1 MRREKLSLVGGAGLL
16 GLSCMQLAQAQSPES
31 TPDRLEEVIVTAQKR
46 EQSVQEVPQA
56 VQVISADQLASASIH
71 EFADLTKI
79 SPSLVI
85 KPAEHPVNAS
95 VSLRG
100 IGTFAFS
107 IGVEPS
113 VAVQVDDVP
122 VAFQARAFADLSD
135 VQRIEVLRG
144 PQSTLYG
151 KAASAGLI
159 NIVTAGPTENF
170 AGTVHV
176 LGTSDE
182 EFVGGLNLSGPIGES
197 LGYRIAAQHTTY
209 DGNVENLFN
218 GDKTNG
224 RESTTV
230 RGKLVWD
237 PTDNFTATLAAN
249 YIDGETTFG
258 RPFVR
263 LDPNALLRNTPGLT
277 NSVTMPGIVADADNT
292 DMSNNF
298 AAGTNY
304 EGHGESLKLEIGMP
318 ADHMLVSITSLDSF
332 ELQDLLDQDDT
343 SVTAPNNYQ
352 DGTFESEQF
361 TQEIRLL
368 SPDDQAFRYT
378 LGLYYGDTQLDR
390 DFFRGPVFSLARWV
404 ASSDSTQKAIFGQAD
419 WEFIEGTTLTAGIR
433 HQQEDIDYTFLDIQ
447 NANAFFSGDASDKF
461 ETYRLGLQHDFTD
474 DVMVYVAYATGH
486 KGQTFDLTTGFNL
499 NRQLAG
505 AVLPETSKS
514 YEIGARTQFL
524 DGRLTVNT
532 TVFDVRYDDFQAQGI
547 EFLPDG
553 SFNFRLSNVGKVR
566 TRGVEIDSLAAVGQN
581 LNLNLSLAYVDAVI
595 EEFPLGQCYPG
606 QTAAQGCT
614 GTPARQDLSGE
625 RPPQA
630 PVFKATAGFDY
641 ARPIGGGS
649 LEGVLQG
656 AYVYQSEINYALSVD
671 PEGHQ
676 GGYGLLNLSLGV
688 RDVER
693 GYEVI
698 AFVNNALD
706 KQYYANYANSNG
718 NFGNRQ
724 AINAVL
730 PRDFERYAGVRVRFD
745 F

>member
-1 MRREKLSLVGGAGLL
+1 MKIEKLLLVGSAGLM
-16 GLSCMQLAQAQSPES
+16 GLSCMQLAQSQSAEPS
-31 TPDRLEEVIVTAQKR
+31 DRLEEVIVTATKR

-56 VQVISADQLASASIH
+56 VQVLSADQLTSAGIH
-71 EFADLTKI
+71 EFADLTRI
-79 SPSLVI
+79 APSMVI

-95 VSLRG
+95 VSIRG

-159 NIVTAGPTENF
+159 NIVTFGPTESFEGN
-170 AGTVHV
+170 VHV
-176 LGTSDE
+176 LGTSDS
-182 EFVGGLNLSGPIGES
+182 EFVGGLGFSGPIGDT
-197 LGYRIAAQHTTY
+197 LGYRISAQHTTF
-209 DGNVENLFN
+209 DGNVENLFSGEN
-218 GDKTNG
+218 VNG

-230 RGKLVWD
+230 NGKLVWN
-237 PTDNFTATLAAN
+237 PTDNFTATLGAN
-249 YIDGETTFG
+249 YIDGDTTVG

-263 LDPNALLRNTPGLT
+263 LDPNALLRNNPALP
-277 NSVTMPGIVADADNT
+277 NSVTLPGVVADADNT
-292 DMSNNF
+292 DISNNF
-298 AAGTNY
+298 DAGTNY
-304 EGHGESLKLEIGMP
+304 EGHGGSLKLEIGLP
-318 ADHMLVSITSLDSF
+318 ADLTLVSISSYDNF
-332 ELQDLLDQDDT
+332 ELHDLLDQDDT
-343 SVTAPNNYQ
+343 SAPTPSNFQ
-352 DGTFESEQF
+352 DGVFESKQV

-368 SPDDQAFRYT
+368 SSNDHPLRYT

-390 DFFRGPVFSLARWV
+390 DFFRGPFYSLARWI
-404 ASSDSTQKAIFGQAD
+404 ASSGSTQEAIFGQAD

-447 NANAFFSGDASDKF
+447 NGNAFFDGDATDKF
-461 ETYRLGLQHDFTD
+461 ETYRLGLQHQFTD
-474 DVMVYVAYATGH
+474 DIMVYLAYATGH

-505 AVLPETSKS
+505 PVLPETSES
-514 YEIGARTQFL
+514 YEIGARMQFL
-524 DGRLTVNT
+524 DHRLTVNT
-532 TVFDVRYDDFQAQGI
+532 TVFDVHYDDFQAQGI

-566 TRGVEIDSLAAVGQN
+566 TRGIEVDSVAAVGEH
-581 LNLNLSLAYVDAVI
+581 LNLNASLAYVDAVI

-630 PVFKATAGFDY
+630 PEFKATAGFDY
-641 ARPIGGGS
+641 SRPFGSGS
-649 LEGVLQG
+649 LQGVLQG
-656 AYVYQSEINYALSVD
+656 AFVYQSAINYALSVD
-671 PEGHQ
+671 PQGAQ
-676 GGYGLLNLSLGV
+676 GGYGITNLSVGV
-688 RDVER
+688 RDADR
-693 GYEVI
+693 GYEVV
-698 AFVNNALD
+698 AYVNNAFD

-718 NFGNRQ
+718 NFGNLV

-730 PRDFERYAGVRVRFD
+730 PRDFERYFGIRARFD

>member
-1 MRREKLSLVGGAGLL
+1 MKIEKLLLVGSAGLM
-16 GLSCMQLAQAQSPES
+16 GLSCMQLAQSQSAEPS
-31 TPDRLEEVIVTAQKR
+31 DRLEEVIVTATKR

-56 VQVISADQLASASIH
+56 VQVLSADQLTSAGIH
-71 EFADLTKI
+71 EFADLTRI
-79 SPSLVI
+79 APSMVI

-95 VSLRG
+95 VSIRG

-159 NIVTAGPTENF
+159 NIVTFGPTESFEGN
-170 AGTVHV
+170 VHV
-176 LGTSDE
+176 LGTSDS
-182 EFVGGLNLSGPIGES
+182 EFVGGLGFSGPIGDT
-197 LGYRIAAQHTTY
+197 LGYRISAQHTTF
-209 DGNVENLFN
+209 DGNVENLFSGEN
-218 GDKTNG
+218 VNG

-230 RGKLVWD
+230 NGKLVWN
-237 PTDNFTATLAAN
+237 PTDNFTATLGAN
-249 YIDGETTFG
+249 YIDGDTTVG

-263 LDPNALLRNTPGLT
+263 LDPNALLRNNPALP
-277 NSVTMPGIVADADNT
+277 NSVTLPGVVADADNT
-292 DMSNNF
+292 DISNNF
-298 AAGTNY
+298 DAGTNY
-304 EGHGESLKLEIGMP
+304 EGHGGSLKLEIGLP
-318 ADHMLVSITSLDSF
+318 ADLTLVSISSYDNF
-332 ELQDLLDQDDT
+332 ELHDLLDQDDT
-343 SVTAPNNYQ
+343 SAPTPSNFQ
-352 DGTFESEQF
+352 DGVFESKQV

-368 SPDDQAFRYT
+368 SSNDQPLRYT

-390 DFFRGPVFSLARWV
+390 DFFRGPFYSLARWI
-404 ASSDSTQKAIFGQAD
+404 ASSGSTQEAIFGQAD

-447 NANAFFSGDASDKF
+447 NGNAFFDGDATDKF
-461 ETYRLGLQHDFTD
+461 ETYRLGLQHQFTD
-474 DVMVYVAYATGH
+474 DIMVYLAYATGH

-505 AVLPETSKS
+505 PVLPETSES
-514 YEIGARTQFL
+514 YEIGARMQFL
-524 DGRLTVNT
+524 DHRLTVNT
-532 TVFDVRYDDFQAQGI
+532 TVFDVHYDDFQAQGI

-566 TRGVEIDSLAAVGQN
+566 TRGIEVDSVAAVGEH
-581 LNLNLSLAYVDAVI
+581 LNLNASLAYVDAVI

-630 PVFKATAGFDY
+630 PEFKATAGFDY
-641 ARPIGGGS
+641 SRPFGSGS
-649 LEGVLQG
+649 LQGVLQG
-656 AYVYQSEINYALSVD
+656 AFVYQSAINYALSVD
-671 PEGHQ
+671 PQGAQ
-676 GGYGLLNLSLGV
+676 GGYGITNLSVGV
-688 RDVER
+688 RDADR
-693 GYEVI
+693 GYEVV
-698 AFVNNALD
+698 AYVNNAFD

-718 NFGNRQ
+718 NFGNLV

-730 PRDFERYAGVRVRFD
+730 PRDFERYFGIRARFD

>member
-1 MRREKLSLVGGAGLL
+1 MRKNKLLLVGGAGVV
-16 GLSCMQLAQAQSPES
+16 GLSCMQAAQSQSPE
-31 TPDRLEEVIVTAQKR
+31 PADRLEEVIVTAQKR

-56 VQVISADQLASASIH
+56 VQVINAAQLAAASVH

-79 SPSLVI
+79 APSLVI

-122 VAFQARAFADLSD
+122 VAFQARAFTDLSD

-159 NIVTAGPTENF
+159 NIVTYGPTETF
-170 AGTVHV
+170 EGSAHV
-176 LGTSDE
+176 LATSDE
-182 EFVGGLNLSGPIGES
+182 EYVGGIGLSGPIGET
-197 LGYRIAAQHTTY
+197 LGYRISAQHTDY
-209 DGNVENLFN
+209 DGNVENEFN
-218 GDKTNG
+218 GENVNG

-230 RGKLVWD
+230 NGKFVWS
-237 PTDNFTATLAAN
+237 PSDNFSATLGAN
-249 YIDGETTFG
+249 YIDGKTTVG

-263 LDPNALLRNTPGLT
+263 LAANALLRNDPTQT
-277 NSVTMPGIVADADNT
+277 NSVTLPNVVADADNT
-292 DMSNNF
+292 HISNNF
-298 AAGTNY
+298 AAGTDY
-304 EGHGESLKLEIGMP
+304 KGHGGSLKLEVGLP
-318 ADHMLVSITSLDSF
+318 AAHTLVSISAYDTF
-332 ELQDLLDQDDT
+332 ELEDLLDQDDT
-343 SVTAPNNYQ
+343 SSPTISNFQ
-352 DGTFESEQF
+352 IGEFESRQL
-361 TQEIRLL
+361 TQEVRLL
-368 SPDDQAFRYT
+368 SSDDNALRYT
-378 LGLYYGDTQLDR
+378 VGLYYGKTELDR
-390 DFFRGPVFSLARWV
+390 DFLRGPLYSLARWI
-404 ASSDSTQKAIFGQAD
+404 ASSDSEQKAVFGQAD
-419 WEFIEGTTLTAGIR
+419 WEFVENTTLTAGIR
-433 HQQEDIDYTFLDIQ
+433 HQEEDIDYTFLDLQ
-447 NANAFFSGDASDKF
+447 NGNAFFSGDASDSF
-461 ETYRLGLQHDFTD
+461 ETYRLGLQQQFTD
-474 DVMVYVAYATGH
+474 DIMVYAAYATGH

-505 AVLPETSKS
+505 PTLPETSKS
-514 YEIGARTQFL
+514 YEIGARTQFF
-524 DGRLTVNT
+524 DGHFTLNAS
-532 TVFDVRYDDFQAQGI
+532 VFDVRYDDFQAQGI

-566 TRGVEIDSLAAVGQN
+566 TKGVEIDSIAV
-581 LNLNLSLAYVDAVI
+581 LNKHASFNLSLAYVDAVI
-595 EEFPLGQCYPG
+595 EDFPLGQCYPG

-614 GTPARQDLSGE
+614 GTPTRQDLSGK

-630 PVFKATAGFDY
+630 PEFKATAGFDLS
-641 ARPIGGGS
+641 RPFGSGS

-656 AYVYQSEINYALSVD
+656 AYVYQSAINYALSVD
-671 PEGHQ
+671 PEGAQ
-676 GGYGLLNLSLGV
+676 GGYGLLNLSAGV
-688 RDVER
+688 RDPDR

-698 AFVNNALD
+698 AFVNNATD

-730 PRDFERYAGVRVRFD
+730 PRDFERYAGIRVRFD

>member
-1 MRREKLSLVGGAGLL
+1 MKIEKLLLVGSAGLM
-16 GLSCMQLAQAQSPES
+16 GLSCMQLAQSQSAEPS
-31 TPDRLEEVIVTAQKR
+31 DRLEEVIVTATKR

-56 VQVISADQLASASIH
+56 VQVLSADQLTSAGIH
-71 EFADLTKI
+71 EFADLTRI
-79 SPSLVI
+79 APSMVI

-95 VSLRG
+95 VSIRG

-159 NIVTAGPTENF
+159 NIVTFGPTESFEGN
-170 AGTVHV
+170 VHV
-176 LGTSDE
+176 LGTSDS
-182 EFVGGLNLSGPIGES
+182 EFVGGLGFSGPIGDT
-197 LGYRIAAQHTTY
+197 LGYRISAQHTTF
-209 DGNVENLFN
+209 DGNVENLFSGEN
-218 GDKTNG
+218 VNG

-230 RGKLVWD
+230 NGKLVWN
-237 PTDNFTATLAAN
+237 PTDNFTATLGAN
-249 YIDGETTFG
+249 YIDGDTTVG

-263 LDPNALLRNTPGLT
+263 LDPNALLRNNPALP
-277 NSVTMPGIVADADNT
+277 NSVTLPGVVADADNT
-292 DMSNNF
+292 DISNNF
-298 AAGTNY
+298 DAGTNY
-304 EGHGESLKLEIGMP
+304 EGHGGSLKLEIGLP
-318 ADHMLVSITSLDSF
+318 ADLTLVSISSYDNF
-332 ELQDLLDQDDT
+332 ELHDLLDQDDT
-343 SVTAPNNYQ
+343 SAPTPSNFQ
-352 DGTFESEQF
+352 DGVFESKQV

-368 SPDDQAFRYT
+368 SSNDQPLRYT

-390 DFFRGPVFSLARWV
+390 DFFRGPFYSLARWI
-404 ASSDSTQKAIFGQAD
+404 ASSGSTQEAIFGQAD

-447 NANAFFSGDASDKF
+447 NGNAFFDGDATDKF
-461 ETYRLGLQHDFTD
+461 ETYRLGLQHQFTD
-474 DVMVYVAYATGH
+474 DIMVYLAYATGH

-505 AVLPETSKS
+505 PVLPETSES
-514 YEIGARTQFL
+514 YEIGARMQFL
-524 DGRLTVNT
+524 DHRLTVNT
-532 TVFDVRYDDFQAQGI
+532 TVFDVHYDDFQAQGI

-566 TRGVEIDSLAAVGQN
+566 TRGIEVDSVAAVGEH
-581 LNLNLSLAYVDAVI
+581 LNLNASLAYVDAVI

-630 PVFKATAGFDY
+630 PEFKATAGFDY
-641 ARPIGGGS
+641 SRPFGSGS
-649 LEGVLQG
+649 LQGVLQG
-656 AYVYQSEINYALSVD
+656 AFVYQSAINYALSVD
-671 PEGHQ
+671 PQGAQ
-676 GGYGLLNLSLGV
+676 GGYGLTNLSVGV
-688 RDVER
+688 RDADR
-693 GYEVI
+693 GYEVV
-698 AFVNNALD
+698 AYVNNAFD

-718 NFGNRQ
+718 NFGNLV

-730 PRDFERYAGVRVRFD
+730 PRDFERYFGIRARFD

>member
-1 MRREKLSLVGGAGLL
+1 MLKNKLLLAGSAGLMS
-16 GLSCMQLAQAQSPES
+16 LSCLQLAQAQSSEPA
-31 TPDRLEEVIVTAQKR
+31 DRLDEVIVTATKR

-56 VQVISADQLASASIH
+56 VQVVTKDQLASAGIH
-71 EFADLTKI
+71 EFADLTRI
-79 SPSLVI
+79 APSMVI

-95 VSLRG
+95 VSIRG

-122 VAFQARAFADLSD
+122 VAFQARAFTDLSD
-135 VQRIEVLRG
+135 VERIEVLRG

-159 NIVTAGPTENF
+159 NIVTQGPTKEF
-170 AGTVHV
+170 SGTVHA
-176 LGTSDE
+176 LGTSDSE
-182 EFVGGLNLSGPIGES
+182 LLGGIGLAGPIGDT
-197 LGYRIAAQHTTY
+197 LGYRIVAQHTTY
-209 DGNVENLFN
+209 DGNVENRFS

-230 RGKLVWD
+230 HGKLVWN
-237 PTDNFTATLAAN
+237 PSENFTATLGAN
-249 YIDGETTFG
+249 YIDGETTVG

-263 LDPNALLRNTPGLT
+263 LAPDALLRNNPALP
-277 NSVTMPGIVADADNT
+277 NSVTMPGIVADADNM
-292 DMSNNF
+292 DVSNNF
-298 AAGTNY
+298 AAGTEY
-304 EGHGESLKLEIGMP
+304 KGHGESLKLEFGLP
-318 ADHMLVSITSLDSF
+318 AEHTLVSISSLDNF
-332 ELQDLLDQDDT
+332 ELDDLLDQDDT
-343 SVTAPNNYQ
+343 SAPTLSNIQ
-352 DGTFESEQF
+352 IGVFESKQL

-368 SPDDQAFRYT
+368 SSDDKALRYT
-378 LGLYYGDTQLDR
+378 LGLYYGDTELDR
-390 DFFRGPVFSLARWV
+390 DFFRGPLFSLARWI
-404 ASSDSTQKAIFGQAD
+404 ASSDSTQKAVFGQAD
-419 WEFIEGTTLTAGIR
+419 WEFMEGTTLTAGVR
-433 HQQEDIDYTFLDIQ
+433 HQQEDIEYTFLDIQ
-447 NANAFFSGDASDKF
+447 NGSAFFEGDAEDRF
-461 ETYRLGLQHDFTD
+461 ETYRLGLQRQFTD
-474 DVMVYVAYATGH
+474 DVMLYAAFATGH

-505 AVLPETSKS
+505 PVLPETSKS

-566 TRGVEIDSLAAVGQN
+566 TQGVEVDSLAALSEHLKV
-581 LNLNLSLAYVDAVI
+581 NLSLAFVDAVI

-614 GTPARQDLSGE
+614 GTPARQDLSGH

-630 PVFKATAGFDY
+630 PEFKATAGFDY

-656 AYVYQSEINYALSVD
+656 AYAYQSDINYALSGD
-671 PEGHQ
+671 PEGEQ
-676 GGYGLLNLSLGV
+676 DAYGILNLSVGV
-688 RDVER
+688 RNPDK

-706 KQYYANYANSNG
+706 EQYYANYANSNG

-724 AINAVL
+724 AINVIL
-730 PRDFERYAGVRVRFD
+730 PRDFERYAGLRVRFD

>member
-1 MRREKLSLVGGAGLL
+1 MRKEKLLFVGSAGLM
-16 GLSCMQLAQAQSPES
+16 GLSCMQLAQAQSAES
-31 TPDRLEEVIVTAQKR
+31 TDRLEEVIVTAQKR

-71 EFADLTKI
+71 EFTDLTRI
-79 SPSLVI
+79 AASLVI

-135 VQRIEVLRG
+135 VERIEVLRG

-159 NIVTAGPTENF
+159 NIVTAGPTEEF
-170 AGTVHV
+170 SGSAHL

-182 EFVGGLNLSGPIGES
+182 EFVGGLSLAGPIGES
-197 LGYRIAAQHTTY
+197 LGYRIVAQHTTY

-218 GDKTNG
+218 GKNVNG

-237 PTDNFTATLAAN
+237 PSENFTATLGAN
-249 YIDGETTFG
+249 YIDGETTVG

-263 LDPNALLRNTPGLT
+263 LDPAALLRNTPGLT
-277 NSVTMPGIVADADNT
+277 NNVTLPGVVADADNT
-292 DMSNNF
+292 DISNNF
-298 AAGTNY
+298 AAGTSY
-304 EGHGESLKLEIGMP
+304 EGNGGSLKLEIGLP
-318 ADHMLVSITSLDSF
+318 AELLLVSISSYDSF
-332 ELQDLLDQDDT
+332 ELNDLLDQDDT
-343 SVTAPNNYQ
+343 SATAPNNYQ
-352 DGTFESEQF
+352 DGVFESKQV

-368 SPDDQAFRYT
+368 SSDDQAFRYT

-390 DFFRGPVFSLARWV
+390 NFFRGPVYSLANWV

-419 WEFIEGTTLTAGIR
+419 WEFHEGTTLTAGIR
-433 HQQEDIDYTFLDIQ
+433 YQEEDIDYTFLDHQ
-447 NANAFFSGDASDKF
+447 NGNAFFDGDASDRF
-461 ETYRLGLQHDFTD
+461 ETYRLGLQHQFTD
-474 DVMVYVAYATGH
+474 DIMAYVAYATGH

-505 AVLPETSKS
+505 PVLPETSDS
-514 YEIGARTQFL
+514 YEIGARMQFL
-524 DGRLTVNT
+524 DGHFTVNT
-532 TVFDVRYDDFQAQGI
+532 TVFDVHYDDFQAQGI

-566 TRGVEIDSLAAVGQN
+566 TKGVEIDSLAAVGEH
-581 LNLNLSLAYVDAVI
+581 LTMNLSLAFIDAVI

-606 QTAAQGCT
+606 QTAAQGCS
-614 GTPARQDLSGE
+614 GTPARQDLSGK

-630 PVFKATAGFDY
+630 PEFKTTAGFDY
-641 ARPIGGGS
+641 WRPLGGGS

-656 AYVYQSEINYALSVD
+656 AYVYQSAINYALSVD

-688 RDVER
+688 RDQDR

-730 PRDFERYAGVRVRFD
+730 PRDFERYAGIRAKFS

>member
-1 MRREKLSLVGGAGLL
+1 MKIEKLLLVGSAGLM
-16 GLSCMQLAQAQSPES
+16 GLSCMQLAQSQTAEPS
-31 TPDRLEEVIVTAQKR
+31 DRLEEVIVTATKR

-56 VQVISADQLASASIH
+56 VQVLSADQLTSAGIH
-71 EFADLTKI
+71 EFADLTRI
-79 SPSLVI
+79 APSMVI

-95 VSLRG
+95 VSIRG

-159 NIVTAGPTENF
+159 NIVTFGPTESFEGN
-170 AGTVHV
+170 VHV
-176 LGTSDE
+176 LGTSDS
-182 EFVGGLNLSGPIGES
+182 EFVGGLGFSGPIGDT
-197 LGYRIAAQHTTY
+197 LGYRISAQHTTF
-209 DGNVENLFN
+209 DGNVENLFSGEN
-218 GDKTNG
+218 VNG

-230 RGKLVWD
+230 NGKLVWN
-237 PTDNFTATLAAN
+237 PTDNFTATLGAN
-249 YIDGETTFG
+249 YIDGDTTVG

-263 LDPNALLRNTPGLT
+263 LDPNALLRNNPALP
-277 NSVTMPGIVADADNT
+277 NSVTLPGVVADADNT
-292 DMSNNF
+292 DISNNF
-298 AAGTNY
+298 DAGTNY
-304 EGHGESLKLEIGMP
+304 EGHGGSLKLEIGLP
-318 ADHMLVSITSLDSF
+318 ADLTLVSISSYDNF
-332 ELQDLLDQDDT
+332 ELHDLLDQDDT
-343 SVTAPNNYQ
+343 SAPTPSNFQ
-352 DGTFESEQF
+352 DGVFESKQV

-368 SPDDQAFRYT
+368 SSNDQPLRYT

-390 DFFRGPVFSLARWV
+390 DFFRGPFYSLARWI
-404 ASSDSTQKAIFGQAD
+404 ASSGSTQEAIFGQAD

-447 NANAFFSGDASDKF
+447 NGNAFFDGDATDKF
-461 ETYRLGLQHDFTD
+461 ETYRLGLQHQFTD
-474 DVMVYVAYATGH
+474 DIMVYLAYATGH

-505 AVLPETSKS
+505 PVLPETSES
-514 YEIGARTQFL
+514 YEIGARMQFL
-524 DGRLTVNT
+524 DHRLTVNT
-532 TVFDVRYDDFQAQGI
+532 TVFDVHYDDFQAQGI

-566 TRGVEIDSLAAVGQN
+566 TRGIEVDSVAAVGEH
-581 LNLNLSLAYVDAVI
+581 LNLNASLAYVDAVI

-630 PVFKATAGFDY
+630 PEFKATAGFDY
-641 ARPIGGGS
+641 SRPFGSGS
-649 LEGVLQG
+649 LQGVLQG
-656 AYVYQSEINYALSVD
+656 AFVYQSAINYALSVD
-671 PEGHQ
+671 PQGAQ
-676 GGYGLLNLSLGV
+676 GGYGITNLSVGV
-688 RDVER
+688 RDADR
-693 GYEVI
+693 GYEVV
-698 AFVNNALD
+698 AYVNNAFD

-718 NFGNRQ
+718 NFGNLV

-730 PRDFERYAGVRVRFD
+730 PRDFERYFGIRARFD

>member
-1 MRREKLSLVGGAGLL
+1 MKREKLLFVGSAGLV
-16 GLSCMQLAQAQSPES
+16 GLSCMQLAQSQSPEPTS
-31 TPDRLEEVIVTAQKR
+31 QLEEVIVTAQKR

-56 VQVISADQLASASIH
+56 VQVINADQLASASIH
-71 EFADLTKI
+71 EFADLTRI
-79 SPSLVI
+79 APSLVI

-95 VSLRG
+95 VSIRG

-122 VAFQARAFADLSD
+122 VAFQARAFTDLSD

-159 NIVTAGPTENF
+159 NIVTFGPTESF
-170 AGTVHV
+170 SGSAHV
-176 LGTSDE
+176 LATSDE
-182 EFVGGLNLSGPIGES
+182 EFVGGLSLSGPIGDT
-197 LGYRIAAQHTTY
+197 LGYRISAQHTTY
-209 DGNVENLFN
+209 DGNVKNEFN
-218 GDKTNG
+218 GDNVNG
-224 RESTTV
+224 RESTSV
-230 RGKLVWD
+230 NGKFVWS
-237 PTDNFTATLAAN
+237 PSENFTATLGAN
-249 YIDGETTFG
+249 YIDGETTVG

-263 LDPNALLRNTPGLT
+263 LAPDALLRNDPTLP
-277 NSVTMPGIVADADNT
+277 NSVTLPGVVADADNT
-292 DMSNNF
+292 DISNNF
-298 AAGTNY
+298 AAGTDY
-304 EGHGESLKLEIGMP
+304 KGHGGSLKLEIGLP
-318 ADHMLVSITSLDSF
+318 AALTLVSISSYDKF

-343 SVTAPNNYQ
+343 SAPTLSNIQ
-352 DGTFESEQF
+352 VGEFESKQL
-361 TQEIRLL
+361 TQEVRLL
-368 SPDDQAFRYT
+368 SSDDQALRYT

-390 DFFRGPVFSLARWV
+390 NFFRGPLFALARWV
-404 ASSDSTQKAIFGQAD
+404 ASSDSKQKAIFGQAD

-433 HQQEDIDYTFLDIQ
+433 HQEEDIDYTFLDIQ
-447 NANAFFSGDASDKF
+447 NGSAFFDGDASDRF
-461 ETYRLGLQHDFTD
+461 ETYRAGLQHQFTD
-474 DVMVYVAYATGH
+474 DIMVYAAYATGH

-505 AVLPETSKS
+505 PVLPETSKS
-514 YEIGARTQFL
+514 YEIGARMQFL
-524 DGRLTVNT
+524 NRRLTFNAS
-532 TVFDVRYDDFQAQGI
+532 VFDVHYDDFQAQGI

-566 TRGVEIDSLAAVGQN
+566 TRGVEIDSLASVGEHLQ
-581 LNLNLSLAYVDAVI
+581 LNASLAYVDAVI

-606 QTAAQGCT
+606 QTAAQGCS
-614 GTPARQDLSGE
+614 GTPTRQDLSGK

-630 PVFKATAGFDY
+630 PEFKATAGFDFS
-641 ARPIGGGS
+641 RPMGSGS

-656 AYVYQSEINYALSVD
+656 AYVYQSAINYALSVD
-671 PEGHQ
+671 PEGAQ

-688 RDVER
+688 RDADR

-718 NFGNRQ
+718 NFGNRR

>member
-1 MRREKLSLVGGAGLL
+1 MKIEKLLLVGSAGLM
-16 GLSCMQLAQAQSPES
+16 GLSCMQLAQSQSAEPS
-31 TPDRLEEVIVTAQKR
+31 DRLEEVIVTATKR

-56 VQVISADQLASASIH
+56 VQVLSADQLTSAGIH
-71 EFADLTKI
+71 EFADLTRI
-79 SPSLVI
+79 APSMVI

-95 VSLRG
+95 VSIRG

-159 NIVTAGPTENF
+159 NIVTFGPTESFEGN
-170 AGTVHV
+170 VHV
-176 LGTSDE
+176 LGTSDS
-182 EFVGGLNLSGPIGES
+182 EFVGGLGFSGPIGDT
-197 LGYRIAAQHTTY
+197 LGYRISAQHTTF
-209 DGNVENLFN
+209 DGNVENLFSGEN
-218 GDKTNG
+218 VNG

-230 RGKLVWD
+230 NGKLVWN
-237 PTDNFTATLAAN
+237 PTDNFTATLGAN
-249 YIDGETTFG
+249 YIDGDTTVG

-263 LDPNALLRNTPGLT
+263 LDPNALLRNNPALP
-277 NSVTMPGIVADADNT
+277 NSVTLPGVVADADNT
-292 DMSNNF
+292 DISNNF
-298 AAGTNY
+298 DAGTSY
-304 EGHGESLKLEIGMP
+304 EGHGGSLKLEIGLP
-318 ADHMLVSITSLDSF
+318 ADLTLVSISSYDNF
-332 ELQDLLDQDDT
+332 ELHDLLDQDDT
-343 SVTAPNNYQ
+343 SAPTPSNFQ
-352 DGTFESEQF
+352 DGVFESKQV

-368 SPDDQAFRYT
+368 SSNDHPLRYT

-390 DFFRGPVFSLARWV
+390 DFFRGPFYSLARWI
-404 ASSDSTQKAIFGQAD
+404 ASSGSTQEAIFGQAD

-447 NANAFFSGDASDKF
+447 NGNAFFDGDATDKF
-461 ETYRLGLQHDFTD
+461 ETYRLGLQHQFTD
-474 DVMVYVAYATGH
+474 DIMVYLAYATGH

-505 AVLPETSKS
+505 PVLPETSES
-514 YEIGARTQFL
+514 YEIGARMQFL
-524 DGRLTVNT
+524 DHRLTVNT
-532 TVFDVRYDDFQAQGI
+532 TVFDVHYDDFQAQGI

-566 TRGVEIDSLAAVGQN
+566 TRGIEVDSVAAVSEH
-581 LNLNLSLAYVDAVI
+581 LNLNASLAYVDAVI

-630 PVFKATAGFDY
+630 PEFKATAGFDY
-641 ARPIGGGS
+641 SRPFGSGS
-649 LEGVLQG
+649 LQGVLQG
-656 AYVYQSEINYALSVD
+656 AFVYQSAINYALSVD
-671 PEGHQ
+671 PQGAQ
-676 GGYGLLNLSLGV
+676 GGYGLTNLSVGV
-688 RDVER
+688 RDADR
-693 GYEVI
+693 GYEVV
-698 AFVNNALD
+698 AYVNNAFD

-718 NFGNRQ
+718 NFGNLV

-730 PRDFERYAGVRVRFD
+730 PRDFERYFGIRARFD

>member
-1 MRREKLSLVGGAGLL
+1 MRKKKSLLVGGAGLV
-16 GLSCMQLAQAQSPES
+16 GLSCMQLAQAQSAEPA
-31 TPDRLEEVIVTAQKR
+31 DRLEEVIVTATKR

-56 VQVISADQLASASIH
+56 VQVINADQLASASIH
-71 EFADLTKI
+71 EFADLTRI
-79 SPSLVI
+79 APSLVI

-95 VSLRG
+95 VSIRG

-135 VQRIEVLRG
+135 VERIEVLRG

-159 NIVTAGPTENF
+159 NIVTPGPTESFSGN
-170 AGTVHV
+170 VHV
-176 LGTSDE
+176 LGTSDDE
-182 EFVGGLNLSGPIGES
+182 LVGGLNLSGPIGDT
-197 LGYRIAAQHTTY
+197 LGFRLSAQHTKY
-209 DGNVENLFN
+209 DGNVENRFN
-218 GDKTNG
+218 GDETNG

-230 RGKLVWD
+230 GGKMVWSPSD
-237 PTDNFTATLAAN
+237 SFTATLAAN
-249 YIDGETTFG
+249 YIDGETSVG

-263 LDPNALLRNTPGLT
+263 LAPNALLRNDPTLP
-277 NSVTMPGIVADADNT
+277 NSVTLPGIVADADNT
-292 DMSNNF
+292 EISNNF
-298 AAGTNY
+298 AAGTDY
-304 EGHGESLKLEIGMP
+304 KGHGESLKLEIGLP
-318 ADHMLVSITSLDSF
+318 AEHTLVSISSHDSF
-332 ELQDLLDQDDT
+332 ELNDLLDQDDT
-343 SVTAPNNYQ
+343 SAVAPNNIQ
-352 DGTFESEQF
+352 IGVFESKQL

-368 SPDDQAFRYT
+368 SSDAQPLRYT

-390 DFFRGPVFSLARWV
+390 DFLRGPVFSLARWI
-404 ASSDSTQKAIFGQAD
+404 ASSDSKQKAIFGQAD

-433 HQQEDIDYTFLDIQ
+433 HQEEDIDYTFLDIQ
-447 NANAFFSGDASDKF
+447 NGSAFFAGDASDRF
-461 ETYRLGLQHDFTD
+461 ETYRVGLQHQFTD
-474 DVMVYVAYATGH
+474 DIMVYAAYATGH

-505 AVLPETSKS
+505 PVLPETSKS

-524 DGRLTVNT
+524 DGRFTVNT

-566 TRGVEIDSLAAVGQN
+566 TRGVEIDSLAKVGQR
-581 LNLNLSLAYVDAVI
+581 LQLNLSLAYVDAVI
-595 EEFPLGQCYPG
+595 EEFLLGQCYAG

-614 GTPARQDLSGE
+614 GTPARQDLSGK

-630 PVFKATAGFDY
+630 PEFKATAGFDY
-641 ARPIGGGS
+641 SQPLGGGS

-656 AYVYQSEINYALSVD
+656 AYVYQSAINYALSVD
-671 PEGHQ
+671 PEGAQ
-676 GGYGLLNLSLGV
+676 GGYGILNLSLGV
-688 RDVER
+688 RDADR
-693 GYEVI
+693 RYEVI

-718 NFGNRQ
+718 NFGGRQ
-724 AINAVL
+724 AINVIL
-730 PRDFERYAGVRVRFD
+730 PRDFERYAGLRAKFS

>member
-1 MRREKLSLVGGAGLL
+1 VRKKKLLLVGGTGLV
-16 GLSCMQLAQAQSPES
+16 GLSCMQLAQSQSPE
-31 TPDRLEEVIVTAQKR
+31 PPERLDEVIVTAQKR

-56 VQVISADQLASASIH
+56 VQVINANQLASASIH
-71 EFADLTKI
+71 EFADLTRI
-79 SPSLVI
+79 APSLVI

-95 VSLRG
+95 VSIRG

-135 VQRIEVLRG
+135 VERIEVLRG

-159 NIVTAGPTENF
+159 NIVTFGPSESFEGN
-170 AGTVHV
+170 VHV

-182 EFVGGLNLSGPIGES
+182 EFVGGLGLSGPIGDT
-197 LGYRIAAQHTTY
+197 LGYRLTAQHTTY
-209 DGNVENLFN
+209 DGNVKNEFN

-224 RESTTV
+224 RESTTLN
-230 RGKLVWD
+230 GKLVWN
-237 PTDNFTATLAAN
+237 PSESFTATLGAN
-249 YIDGETTFG
+249 YIDGETTVG

-263 LDPNALLRNTPGLT
+263 LDPASLLRGNPALP
-277 NSVTMPGIVADADNT
+277 NSVTLPGVVADADNT
-292 DMSNNF
+292 HISNNF
-298 AAGTNY
+298 AAGTDY
-304 EGHGESLKLEIGMP
+304 TGKGGSLKLEVGLP
-318 ADHMLVSITSLDSF
+318 ADLSLVSISSYDTFKLH
-332 ELQDLLDQDDT
+332 DLLDQDDT
-343 SVTAPNNYQ
+343 SAPTLSNIQ
-352 DGTFESEQF
+352 IGEFRSRQV
-361 TQEIRLL
+361 TQEVRLL
-368 SPDDQAFRYT
+368 SSDDQALRYT

-390 DFFRGPVFSLARWV
+390 DFVRGPIFAFARWI
-404 ASSDSTQKAIFGQAD
+404 ASSGATQKAIFGQAD

-433 HQQEDIDYTFLDIQ
+433 HQEEDIDYTFLDIQ
-447 NANAFFSGDASDKF
+447 NGNAFFDGDASDRF
-461 ETYRLGLQHDFTD
+461 ETYRAGLQHQFTD
-474 DVMVYVAYATGH
+474 DIMVYAAYATGH

-505 AVLPETSKS
+505 PVLPETSKS
-514 YEIGARTQFL
+514 YEVGARTQFF

-532 TVFDVRYDDFQAQGI
+532 SVFDVHYDDFQAQGI

-566 TRGVEIDSLAAVGQN
+566 TRGVEIDSLAAIGQR
-581 LNLNLSLAYVDAVI
+581 LHLNLSLAYIDAEI

-606 QTAAQGCT
+606 QTAAQGCA
-614 GTPARQDLSGE
+614 GTPARQDLSGQ

-630 PVFKATAGFDY
+630 PEFKTTAGFDY
-641 ARPIGGGS
+641 SRPMNGGS

-656 AYVYQSEINYALSVD
+656 AYVYQSAINYALSVD
-671 PEGHQ
+671 PEGAQ
-676 GGYGLLNLSLGV
+676 GGYGILNLSIGV
-688 RDVER
+688 RDADR

-718 NFGNRQ
+718 NFGNRL
-724 AINAVL
+724 AINALL
-730 PRDFERYAGVRVRFD
+730 PRDFERYAGVRVKFD

>member
-1 MRREKLSLVGGAGLL
+1 VRKEKLWFVSGAGLV
-16 GLSCMQLAQAQSPES
+16 GLSCMQLAQAQSAE
-31 TPDRLEEVIVTAQKR
+31 TPDRIDEVIVTATKR

-71 EFADLTKI
+71 EFTDLTRI
-79 SPSLVI
+79 AASLVI

-159 NIVTAGPTENF
+159 NIVTLGPTEEF
-170 AGTVHV
+170 SGSAHV

-182 EFVGGLNLSGPIGES
+182 EFVGGLSLAGPIGENF
-197 LGYRIAAQHTTY
+197 GYRVVAQHTTY

-218 GDKTNG
+218 GDKVNG

-237 PTDNFTATLAAN
+237 PSENFSATLGAD
-249 YIDGETTFG
+249 YIDGETTVG

-263 LDPNALLRNTPGLT
+263 LDPTALLRNTPGLT
-277 NSVTMPGIVADADNT
+277 NDVTLPGVVADADNT
-292 DMSNNF
+292 DISNNF
-298 AAGTNY
+298 AAGTDY
-304 EGHGESLKLEIGMP
+304 EGNGGSLKLEIGLP
-318 ADHMLVSITSLDSF
+318 ADHTLVSISSYDSF
-332 ELQDLLDQDDT
+332 ELNDLLDQDDT
-343 SVTAPNNYQ
+343 SVAAPDNFQ
-352 DGTFESEQF
+352 DGVFESKQL

-368 SPDDQAFRYT
+368 SPDDQALRYT

-390 DFFRGPVFSLARWV
+390 NFFRGPVYSQANWV

-419 WEFIEGTTLTAGIR
+419 WEFVENTTLTAGIR
-433 HQQEDIDYTFLDIQ
+433 YQEEDIDYTFLDIQ
-447 NANAFFSGDASDKF
+447 NGNAFFDGDAKDSF
-461 ETYRLGLQHDFTD
+461 ETYRLGLQHQFTD
-474 DVMVYVAYATGH
+474 DVMMYAAYATGH

-505 AVLPETSKS
+505 PVLPETSNS
-514 YEIGARTQFL
+514 YEIGARTQGL
-524 DGRLTVNT
+524 DGRLTVNIT
-532 TVFDVRYDDFQAQGI
+532 AFDVRYDDFQAQGI

-566 TRGVEIDSLAAVGQN
+566 TRGVEIDSLAAVGEH
-581 LNLNLSLAYVDAVI
+581 LNMNLSLAFIDAI
-595 EEFPLGQCYPG
+595 IQDFPLGQCYPG

-614 GTPARQDLSGE
+614 GTPTHQDLSGK

-630 PVFKATAGFDY
+630 PEFKATAGFDY
-641 ARPIGGGS
+641 WRPLNGGS

-656 AYVYQSEINYALSVD
+656 AYVYQSAINYALSAD
-671 PEGHQ
+671 PEGNQ
-676 GGYGLLNLSLGV
+676 GGYGILNLSVGV
-688 RDVER
+688 RNQDR
-693 GYEVI
+693 GYEVM

-718 NFGNRQ
+718 NFGNKQ

-730 PRDFERYAGVRVRFD
+730 PRDFERYAGIRARFD

>member
-1 MRREKLSLVGGAGLL
+1 VKKEKLVSVGGVVLVGLAGLP
-16 GLSCMQLAQAQSPES
+16 LAHAQSSE
-31 TPDRLEEVIVTAQKR
+31 TPDRLEEVIVTATKR

-56 VQVISADQLASASIH
+56 VQVIGANELESASIH
-71 EFADLTKI
+71 EFADLTRI
-79 SPSLVI
+79 APSMVI

-95 VSLRG
+95 VSIRG

-159 NIVTAGPTENF
+159 NIVTFGPTESF
-170 AGTVHV
+170 EGRAHV
-176 LGTSDE
+176 LATTDE
-182 EFVGGLNLSGPIGES
+182 EFVGGFGLSGPIGET
-197 LGYRIAAQHTTY
+197 LGYRLSAQHTTY
-209 DGNVENLFN
+209 KGNVENRFS
-218 GDKTNG
+218 GDHVNG

-230 RGKLVWD
+230 NGKLVWN
-237 PTDNFTATLAAN
+237 PSESFTATLGAN
-249 YIDGETTFG
+249 YIDGETTVG

-263 LDPNALLRNTPGLT
+263 LAPDALLRNNPALP
-277 NSVTMPGIVADADNT
+277 NSVTLPGVVADADNT
-292 DMSNNF
+292 EISNNF
-298 AAGTNY
+298 DAGTDY
-304 EGHGESLKLEIGMP
+304 EGHGASLKLEIGLP
-318 ADHMLVSITSLDSF
+318 AEHTLVSISSYDSF
-332 ELQDLLDQDDT
+332 KLHDLLDQDDT
-343 SVTAPNNYQ
+343 SAPTPSNIQ
-352 DGTFESEQF
+352 IGEFDSKQL

-368 SPDDQAFRYT
+368 SPDDQALRYT

-390 DFFRGPVFSLARWV
+390 DFFRGPFFSLARWV
-404 ASSDSTQKAIFGQAD
+404 ASSGSTQKAIFGQAD
-419 WEFIEGTTLTAGIR
+419 WEFIKGTTLTAGIR
-433 HQQEDIDYTFLDIQ
+433 HQQEDIDYTFLDMQ
-447 NANAFFSGDASDKF
+447 NGNAFFDGDASDKF
-461 ETYRLGLQHDFTD
+461 ETYRLGLQHQFTD
-474 DVMVYVAYATGH
+474 DIMVYAAYATGH

-505 AVLPETSKS
+505 PVLPETSES

-532 TVFDVRYDDFQAQGI
+532 TVFDVHYDDFQAQGI

-566 TRGVEIDSLAAVGQN
+566 TRGVEVDSVASVGEHLHVNASLAF
-581 LNLNLSLAYVDAVI
+581 VDAVI

-630 PVFKATAGFDY
+630 PEFKATAGFEY
-641 ARPIGGGS
+641 AHSLSGGS
-649 LEGVLQG
+649 LQGVLQG
-656 AYVYQSEINYALSVD
+656 AYVYQSAINYALSVD
-671 PEGHQ
+671 PQGAQ
-676 GGYGLLNLSLGV
+676 GGYGLVNLSAGV
-688 RDVER
+688 RDTDR

-698 AFVNNALD
+698 AFVNNACD

-718 NFGNRQ
+718 NFGNKV
-724 AINAVL
+724 AINALL
-730 PRDFERYAGVRVRFD
+730 PRDFERYFGVRVNFD

>member
-1 MRREKLSLVGGAGLL
+1 MKIEKLLLVGSAGLM
-16 GLSCMQLAQAQSPES
+16 GLSCMQLAQSQSAEPS
-31 TPDRLEEVIVTAQKR
+31 DRLEEVIVTATKR

-56 VQVISADQLASASIH
+56 VQVLSADQLTSAGIH
-71 EFADLTKI
+71 EFADLTRI
-79 SPSLVI
+79 APSMVI

-95 VSLRG
+95 VSIRG

-159 NIVTAGPTENF
+159 NIVTFGPTESFEGN
-170 AGTVHV
+170 VHV
-176 LGTSDE
+176 LGTSDS
-182 EFVGGLNLSGPIGES
+182 EFVGGLGFSGPIGDT
-197 LGYRIAAQHTTY
+197 LGYRISAQHTTF
-209 DGNVENLFN
+209 DGNVENLFSGEN
-218 GDKTNG
+218 VNG

-230 RGKLVWD
+230 NGKLVWN
-237 PTDNFTATLAAN
+237 PTDNFTATLGAN
-249 YIDGETTFG
+249 YIDGDTTVG

-263 LDPNALLRNTPGLT
+263 LDPNALLRNNPALP
-277 NSVTMPGIVADADNT
+277 NSVTLPGVVADADNT
-292 DMSNNF
+292 DISNNF
-298 AAGTNY
+298 DAGTNY
-304 EGHGESLKLEIGMP
+304 EGHGGSLKLEIGLP
-318 ADHMLVSITSLDSF
+318 ADLTLVSISSYDNF
-332 ELQDLLDQDDT
+332 ELHDLLDQDDT
-343 SVTAPNNYQ
+343 SAPTPSNFQ
-352 DGTFESEQF
+352 DGVFESKQV

-368 SPDDQAFRYT
+368 SSNDHPLRYT

-390 DFFRGPVFSLARWV
+390 DFFRGPFYSLARWI
-404 ASSDSTQKAIFGQAD
+404 ASSGSTQEAIFGQAD

-447 NANAFFSGDASDKF
+447 NGNAFFDGDATDKF
-461 ETYRLGLQHDFTD
+461 ETYRLGLQHQFTD
-474 DVMVYVAYATGH
+474 DIMVYLAYATGH

-505 AVLPETSKS
+505 PVLPETSES
-514 YEIGARTQFL
+514 YEIGARMQFL
-524 DGRLTVNT
+524 DHRLTVNT
-532 TVFDVRYDDFQAQGI
+532 TVFDVHYDDFQAQGI

-566 TRGVEIDSLAAVGQN
+566 TRGIEVDSVAAVGEH
-581 LNLNLSLAYVDAVI
+581 LNLNASLAYVDAVI

-630 PVFKATAGFDY
+630 PEFKATAGFDY
-641 ARPIGGGS
+641 SRPFGSGS
-649 LEGVLQG
+649 LQGVLQG
-656 AYVYQSEINYALSVD
+656 AFVYQSAINYALSVD
-671 PEGHQ
+671 PQGAQ
-676 GGYGLLNLSLGV
+676 GGYGLTNLSVGV
-688 RDVER
+688 RDADR
-693 GYEVI
+693 GYEVV
-698 AFVNNALD
+698 AYVNNAFD

-718 NFGNRQ
+718 NFGNLV

-730 PRDFERYAGVRVRFD
+730 PRDFERYFGIRARFD

>member
-1 MRREKLSLVGGAGLL
+1 MKRDKLLFVGSAGLM
-16 GLSCMQLAQAQSPES
+16 GLSCMQLAQSQSAE
-31 TPDRLEEVIVTAQKR
+31 TTDRLEEVIVTAQKR

-71 EFADLTKI
+71 EFADLTRI
-79 SPSLVI
+79 APSMVI

-95 VSLRG
+95 VSIRG

-159 NIVTAGPTENF
+159 NIVTFGPTESFEGN
-170 AGTVHV
+170 VHV
-176 LGTSDE
+176 LAASDE
-182 EFVGGLNLSGPIGES
+182 EFVGGIGLSGPIGET
-197 LGYRIAAQHTTY
+197 LGYRFSAQHTTY
-209 DGNVENLFN
+209 EGNVENAFDGEN
-218 GDKTNG
+218 TNG

-230 RGKLVWD
+230 NGKLVWS
-237 PTDNFTATLAAN
+237 PSENFTATLAAN
-249 YIDGETTFG
+249 YIDGETTVG

-263 LDPNALLRNTPGLT
+263 LDPNALLRNDPTLP
-277 NSVTMPGIVADADNT
+277 NSVTLPGVVADADNT
-292 DMSNNF
+292 EISNNF
-298 AAGTNY
+298 DAGTDY
-304 EGHGESLKLEIGMP
+304 EGEGGSLKLEIGLP
-318 ADHMLVSITSLDSF
+318 AAHTLVSISSYDNF
-332 ELQDLLDQDDT
+332 ELNDLLDQDDT
-343 SVTAPNNYQ
+343 SAPTLRNIQ
-352 DGTFESEQF
+352 VGVFESKQL

-368 SPDDQAFRYT
+368 SSDDQPLRYT

-390 DFFRGPVFSLARWV
+390 DFFRGPVFALARWV
-404 ASSDSTQKAIFGQAD
+404 ASSDSEQVAIFGQAD
-419 WEFIEGTTLTAGIR
+419 WEFIEGTTLTAGVR
-433 HQQEDIDYTFLDIQ
+433 HQEEDIDYTFLDIQ
-447 NANAFFSGDASDKF
+447 NGNAFFDGDATDKF

-474 DVMVYVAYATGH
+474 DVMVYAAYATGH

-505 AVLPETSKS
+505 PVLPETSDS
-514 YEIGARTQFL
+514 YEIGARTQFF
-524 DGRLTVNT
+524 DSRLTVNLS
-532 TVFDVRYDDFQAQGI
+532 VFDVHYDDFQAQGI

-566 TRGVEIDSLAAVGQN
+566 TRGVEIDSVAAVGEH
-581 LNLNLSLAYVDAVI
+581 LNLNASLAFVDAVI

-630 PVFKATAGFDY
+630 PEFKATAGFDY
-641 ARPIGGGS
+641 SRPLNGGS
-649 LEGVLQG
+649 LHGVLQG
-656 AYVYQSEINYALSVD
+656 AYVYQSAINYALSVD
-671 PEGHQ
+671 PQ
-676 GGYGLLNLSLGV
+676 GAQAGYGLLNLSVGV
-688 RDVER
+688 RDSDR
-693 GYEVI
+693 GYEVV

-718 NFGNRQ
+718 NFGNRL
-724 AINAVL
+724 AINALL
-730 PRDFERYAGVRVRFD
+730 PRDFERYFGVRARFD

>member
-1 MRREKLSLVGGAGLL
+1 MKIEKLLLVGSAGLM
-16 GLSCMQLAQAQSPES
+16 GLSCMQLAQSQSAEPS
-31 TPDRLEEVIVTAQKR
+31 DRLEEVIVTATKR

-56 VQVISADQLASASIH
+56 VQVLSADQLTSAGIH
-71 EFADLTKI
+71 EFADLTRI
-79 SPSLVI
+79 APSMVI

-95 VSLRG
+95 VSIRG

-159 NIVTAGPTENF
+159 NIVTFGPTESFEGN
-170 AGTVHV
+170 VHV
-176 LGTSDE
+176 LGTSDS
-182 EFVGGLNLSGPIGES
+182 EFVGGLGFSGPIGDT
-197 LGYRIAAQHTTY
+197 LGYRISAQHTTF
-209 DGNVENLFN
+209 DGNVENLFSGEN
-218 GDKTNG
+218 VNG

-230 RGKLVWD
+230 NGKLVWN
-237 PTDNFTATLAAN
+237 PTDNFTATLGAN
-249 YIDGETTFG
+249 YIDGDTTVG

-263 LDPNALLRNTPGLT
+263 LDPNALLRNNPALP
-277 NSVTMPGIVADADNT
+277 NSVTLPGVVADADNT
-292 DMSNNF
+292 DISNNF
-298 AAGTNY
+298 DAGTNY
-304 EGHGESLKLEIGMP
+304 EGHGGSLKLEIGLP
-318 ADHMLVSITSLDSF
+318 ADLTLVSISSYDNF
-332 ELQDLLDQDDT
+332 ELHDLLDQDDT
-343 SVTAPNNYQ
+343 SAPTPSNFQ
-352 DGTFESEQF
+352 DGVFESKQV

-368 SPDDQAFRYT
+368 SSNDQPLRYT

-390 DFFRGPVFSLARWV
+390 DFFRGPFYSLARWI
-404 ASSDSTQKAIFGQAD
+404 ASSGSTQEAIFGQAD

-447 NANAFFSGDASDKF
+447 NGNAFFDGDATDKF
-461 ETYRLGLQHDFTD
+461 ETYRLGLQHQFTD
-474 DVMVYVAYATGH
+474 DIMVYLAYATGH

-505 AVLPETSKS
+505 PVLPETSES
-514 YEIGARTQFL
+514 YEIGARMQFF
-524 DGRLTVNT
+524 DRRVTVNT
-532 TVFDVRYDDFQAQGI
+532 TLFDVHYDDFQAQGI

-566 TRGVEIDSLAAVGQN
+566 TRGIEVDSVAAVGEH
-581 LNLNLSLAYVDAVI
+581 LNLNASLAYVDAVI

-630 PVFKATAGFDY
+630 PEFKATAGFDY
-641 ARPIGGGS
+641 SRPFGSGS
-649 LEGVLQG
+649 LQGVLQG
-656 AYVYQSEINYALSVD
+656 AFVYQSAINYALSVD
-671 PEGHQ
+671 PQGAQ
-676 GGYGLLNLSLGV
+676 GGYGITNLSVGV
-688 RDVER
+688 RDADR
-693 GYEVI
+693 GYEVV
-698 AFVNNALD
+698 AYVNNAFD

-718 NFGNRQ
+718 NFGNLV

-730 PRDFERYAGVRVRFD
+730 PRDFERYFGIRARFD

>member
-1 MRREKLSLVGGAGLL
+1 MKKEKLLFVGSAGLV
-16 GLSCMQLAQAQSPES
+16 GLSCMQLAQSQSPE
-31 TPDRLEEVIVTAQKR
+31 PADRLEEVIVTATKR

-56 VQVISADQLASASIH
+56 VQVVSADQLASAGIH
-71 EFADLTKI
+71 EFGDLTRI
-79 SPSLVI
+79 APSMVI

-95 VSLRG
+95 VSIRG

-122 VAFQARAFADLSD
+122 VAFQARAFTDLSD

-159 NIVTAGPTENF
+159 NIVTFGPTESF
-170 AGTVHV
+170 EGKVHV
-176 LGTSDE
+176 LGTTDE
-182 EFVGGLNLSGPIGES
+182 EFVGGIGLSGPIGDT
-197 LGYRIAAQHTTY
+197 LGYRISAQHTTY
-209 DGNVENLFN
+209 EGNVENAFN
-218 GDKTNG
+218 GDNTNG

-230 RGKLVWD
+230 GGKLVWS
-237 PTDNFTATLAAN
+237 PSENFTATLGAN
-249 YIDGETTFG
+249 YIDGETTVG

-263 LDPNALLRNTPGLT
+263 LAPDALLRNDPTLP
-277 NSVTMPGIVADADNT
+277 NSVTLPGVVADADNT
-292 DMSNNF
+292 EISNNF
-298 AAGTNY
+298 DAGTDY
-304 EGHGESLKLEIGMP
+304 EGHGGSLKLEIGLP
-318 ADHMLVSITSLDSF
+318 AAHTLVSISSYDNF
-332 ELQDLLDQDDT
+332 ELNDLLDQDDT
-343 SVTAPNNYQ
+343 SAPTLSNIQ
-352 DGTFESEQF
+352 VGVFESKQL
-361 TQEIRLL
+361 TQEVRLL
-368 SPDDQAFRYT
+368 SSDDQPLRYT

-390 DFFRGPVFSLARWV
+390 DFVRGPIFALARWV
-404 ASSDSTQKAIFGQAD
+404 ASSDSTQAAIFGQAD
-419 WEFIEGTTLTAGIR
+419 WEFREGTTLTAGIR
-433 HQQEDIDYTFLDIQ
+433 HQEEDIDYTFLDIQ
-447 NANAFFSGDASDKF
+447 NANAFFSGDATDKF
-461 ETYRLGLQHDFTD
+461 ETYRLGLQHQFTD
-474 DVMVYVAYATGH
+474 DIMVYAAYATGH

-505 AVLPETSKS
+505 PVLPETSDS
-514 YEIGARTQFL
+514 YEIGARMQFL
-524 DGRLTVNT
+524 DSRLTVNT
-532 TVFDVRYDDFQAQGI
+532 TVFDVHYDDFQAQGI

-566 TRGVEIDSLAAVGQN
+566 TRGVEIDSLATVGEHLQ
-581 LNLNLSLAYVDAVI
+581 LNASLAFIDAEI

-630 PVFKATAGFDY
+630 PEFKATAGFDFS
-641 ARPIGGGS
+641 RPLSGGS
-649 LEGVLQG
+649 LQGVLQG
-656 AYVYQSEINYALSVD
+656 AYVYQSAINYALSVD
-671 PEGHQ
+671 PQGAQ
-676 GGYGLLNLSLGV
+676 GGYGLLNLSVGV
-688 RDVER
+688 RDADR

-718 NFGNRQ
+718 NFGNRL
-724 AINAVL
+724 AINALL
-730 PRDFERYAGVRVRFD
+730 PRDFERYVGIRAMFN

>member
-1 MRREKLSLVGGAGLL
+1 MRKEKLLFVGSAGLV
-16 GLSCMQLAQAQSPES
+16 GLSCMQLAQAQSAEPA
-31 TPDRLEEVIVTAQKR
+31 DRLEEVIVTATKR

-56 VQVISADQLASASIH
+56 VQVIGADELTSASIH
-71 EFADLTKI
+71 EFSDLTRI
-79 SPSLVI
+79 AASMVI

-95 VSLRG
+95 VSIRG

-122 VAFQARAFADLSD
+122 VAFQARAFTDLSD

-159 NIVTAGPTENF
+159 NIVTFGPSESFEGN
-170 AGTVHV
+170 VRV

-182 EFVGGLNLSGPIGES
+182 EFVGGIGLSGPIGES
-197 LGYRIAAQHTTY
+197 LGYRISAQHTTY
-209 DGNVENLFN
+209 DGNVENSFN
-218 GDKTNG
+218 DKNVNG

-230 RGKLVWD
+230 NGKLVWN
-237 PTDNFTATLAAN
+237 PSESFTATLGAN
-249 YIDGETTFG
+249 YIDGETTVG

-263 LDPNALLRNTPGLT
+263 LDPNALLRNDPTLP
-277 NSVTMPGIVADADNT
+277 NSVTLPGVVADADNT
-292 DMSNNF
+292 DISNNF
-298 AAGTNY
+298 DAGTDYTGN
-304 EGHGESLKLEIGMP
+304 GGSLKLEIGLP
-318 ADHMLVSITSLDSF
+318 AALTLVSISSYDSF
-332 ELQDLLDQDDT
+332 ELNDLLDQDDT
-343 SVTAPNNYQ
+343 SAPTINNTQ
-352 DGTFESEQF
+352 VGVFESKQL

-368 SPDDQAFRYT
+368 SSDDQPLRYT
-378 LGLYYGDTQLDR
+378 LGVYYGDTQLDR
-390 DFFRGPVFSLARWV
+390 DFSRGPVFALARWV

-419 WEFIEGTTLTAGIR
+419 WEFVKDTTLTAGIR
-433 HQQEDIDYTFLDIQ
+433 HQEEDIEYTFLDIQ
-447 NANAFFSGDASDKF
+447 NANAFFDGDANDKF
-461 ETYRLGLQHDFTD
+461 ETYRLGLQHQFTD
-474 DVMVYVAYATGH
+474 DIMAYAAFATGH

-505 AVLPETSKS
+505 PVLPETSES
-514 YEIGARTQFL
+514 YEIGARMQFY
-524 DGRLTVNT
+524 DSRLTLNT
-532 TVFDVRYDDFQAQGI
+532 TIFDVHYDDFQAQGI

-566 TRGVEIDSLAAVGQN
+566 TRGVEIDTVAVAGEH
-581 LNLNLSLAYVDAVI
+581 LNLNASLAYVDAVI

-614 GTPARQDLSGE
+614 GAPARQDLSGH

-630 PVFKATAGFDY
+630 PEFKATAGFDY
-641 ARPIGGGS
+641 SRPMNGGS
-649 LEGVLQG
+649 LNGVLQG
-656 AYVYQSEINYALSVD
+656 AYVYQSAINYALSGD
-671 PEGHQ
+671 PEGAQ
-676 GGYGLLNLSLGV
+676 GGYGLLNFSIGV
-688 RDVER
+688 RDQDR
-693 GYEVI
+693 GYEVV
-698 AFVNNALD
+698 AYVNNALD

-718 NFGNRQ
+718 NFGGRQ

-730 PRDFERYAGVRVRFD
+730 PRDFERYVGIRARFD

>member
-1 MRREKLSLVGGAGLL
+1 
-16 GLSCMQLAQAQSPES
+16 MQLAQSQSAE

-56 VQVISADQLASASIH
+56 VQVIGADQLASASIH
-71 EFADLTKI
+71 EFADLTRI
-79 SPSLVI
+79 APSLVI

-95 VSLRG
+95 VSIRG

-159 NIVTAGPTENF
+159 NIVTFGPTESFEGN
-170 AGTVHV
+170 VHV

-182 EFVGGLNLSGPIGES
+182 EFVGGLGLSGPIGDT
-197 LGYRIAAQHTTY
+197 LGYRISAQHTTY
-209 DGNVENLFN
+209 DGNVENLFS
-218 GDKTNG
+218 GETTNG
-224 RESTTV
+224 RESTTFN
-230 RGKLVWD
+230 GKLVWD
-237 PTDNFTATLAAN
+237 PSENFSATLAAN
-249 YIDGETTFG
+249 YIDGETTVG

-263 LDPNALLRNTPGLT
+263 LAPNALLRNDPTLP
-277 NSVTMPGIVADADNT
+277 NSVTLPGVVADADNT
-292 DMSNNF
+292 DISNNF
-298 AAGTNY
+298 DAGTDY
-304 EGHGESLKLEIGMP
+304 KGDGASLKLEIGLP
-318 ADHMLVSITSLDSF
+318 ADLTLVSISAYDSF
-332 ELQDLLDQDDT
+332 ELDDLLDQDDT
-343 SVTAPNNYQ
+343 SAPSPTNIQ
-352 DGTFESEQF
+352 IGEFQSKQL

-368 SPDDQAFRYT
+368 SSNDQPLTYT
-378 LGLYYGDTQLDR
+378 LGLYYGKTELDR
-390 DFFRGPVFSLARWV
+390 DFFRGPFFALARWI
-404 ASSDSTQKAIFGQAD
+404 ASSDSEQMAIFGQAD
-419 WEFIEGTTLTAGIR
+419 WEFREGTTLTAGIR
-433 HQQEDIDYTFLDIQ
+433 HQEEDIDYTFLDIQ
-447 NANAFFSGDASDKF
+447 NGNAFFDGDASDKF
-461 ETYRLGLQHDFTD
+461 ETYRLGMQHQFTD
-474 DVMVYVAYATGH
+474 DIMVYVAYATGH

-505 AVLPETSKS
+505 PVLPETSES

-532 TVFDVRYDDFQAQGI
+532 SVFDVHYDDFQAQGI

-566 TRGVEIDSLAAVGQN
+566 TRGIEVDSVAAVGEH
-581 LNLNLSLAYVDAVI
+581 LNLNASFAYVDAVI

-606 QTAAQGCT
+606 QTAAQGCS
-614 GTPARQDLSGE
+614 GTPARQDLSGH

-630 PVFKATAGFDY
+630 PEFKMTAGFDY
-641 ARPIGGGS
+641 SRPMGSGS
-649 LEGVLQG
+649 LEGLLQG
-656 AYVYQSEINYALSVD
+656 AYVYQSAINYALSGD
-671 PEGHQ
+671 PEGAQ
-676 GGYGLLNLSLGV
+676 GGYGLLNLAIGV
-688 RDVER
+688 RDADR
-693 GYEVI
+693 GYEVV
-698 AFVNNALD
+698 AYVNNALD

-730 PRDFERYAGVRVRFD
+730 PRDFERYVGIRARFD

>member
-1 MRREKLSLVGGAGLL
+1 MRKEKLLFVGSAGLM
-16 GLSCMQLAQAQSPES
+16 GLSCLQLAHSQSAEPA
-31 TPDRLEEVIVTAQKR
+31 DRLEEVIVTATKR

-56 VQVISADQLASASIH
+56 VQVVSADQLASAGIH
-71 EFADLTKI
+71 EFADLTRI
-79 SPSLVI
+79 APSMVI

-95 VSLRG
+95 VSIRG

-159 NIVTAGPTENF
+159 NIVTFGPTESFEGN
-170 AGTVHV
+170 VHV

-182 EFVGGLNLSGPIGES
+182 EFVGGLGLSGPIGDS
-197 LGYRIAAQHTTY
+197 LGYRISAQHT
-209 DGNVENLFN
+209 DFKGNVDNSFN
-218 GDKTNG
+218 GKSVNG

-230 RGKLVWD
+230 NGKLVWS
-237 PTDNFTATLAAN
+237 PSDNFTATLGAN
-249 YIDGETTFG
+249 YIDGETTVG

-263 LDPNALLRNTPGLT
+263 LDPNALLRNDPTLP
-277 NSVTMPGIVADADNT
+277 NSVTLPGVVADADNT
-292 DMSNNF
+292 EISNNF
-298 AAGTNY
+298 DAGTDY
-304 EGHGESLKLEIGMP
+304 EGHGGSLKLEIGLP
-318 ADHMLVSITSLDSF
+318 ADLTLVSISSYDDF
-332 ELQDLLDQDDT
+332 ELHDLLDQDDT
-343 SVTAPNNYQ
+343 SAPTISNIQ
-352 DGTFESEQF
+352 VGVFESKQV

-368 SPDDQAFRYT
+368 SSDDQPLRYT

-390 DFFRGPVFSLARWV
+390 DFVRGPYFALARWI
-404 ASSDSTQKAIFGQAD
+404 ASSGSTQKAIFGQAD
-419 WEFIEGTTLTAGIR
+419 WEFIKGTTLTAGIR

-447 NANAFFSGDASDKF
+447 NGNAFFEGDATDKF
-461 ETYRLGLQHDFTD
+461 ETYRFGLQHQFTD
-474 DVMVYVAYATGH
+474 DFMAYAAYATGH

-505 AVLPETSKS
+505 PVLPETSES
-514 YEIGARTQFL
+514 YEIGARMQFW
-524 DGRLTVNT
+524 DHRFTVNT
-532 TVFDVRYDDFQAQGI
+532 TLFDVHYDDFQAQGI

-566 TRGVEIDSLAAVGQN
+566 TRGIEVDSVAAVGEH
-581 LNLNLSLAYVDAVI
+581 LNLNASLAYVDAVI

-614 GTPARQDLSGE
+614 GTPARQDLSGH

-630 PVFKATAGFDY
+630 PEFKTTVGFDY
-641 ARPIGGGS
+641 SRSLSGGS
-649 LEGVLQG
+649 LQGVLQG
-656 AYVYQSEINYALSVD
+656 AFVYQSAINYALSGD
-671 PEGHQ
+671 PQGAQ
-676 GGYGLLNLSLGV
+676 GGYGLLNLSFGV
-688 RDVER
+688 RDADR
-693 GYEVI
+693 GYEVV
-698 AFVNNALD
+698 AYVNNALD

-718 NFGNRQ
+718 NFGNRL
-724 AINAVL
+724 AINALL
-730 PRDFERYAGVRVRFD
+730 PRDFERYFGIRARFD

>member
-1 MRREKLSLVGGAGLL
+1 MKIEKLLLVGSVGLM
-16 GLSCMQLAQAQSPES
+16 GLSCMQLAQSQSAEPS
-31 TPDRLEEVIVTAQKR
+31 DRLEEVIVTATKR

-56 VQVISADQLASASIH
+56 VQVLSADQLTSAGIH
-71 EFADLTKI
+71 EFADLTRI
-79 SPSLVI
+79 APSMVI

-95 VSLRG
+95 VSIRG

-159 NIVTAGPTENF
+159 NIVTFGPTESFEGN
-170 AGTVHV
+170 VHV
-176 LGTSDE
+176 LGTSDS
-182 EFVGGLNLSGPIGES
+182 EFVGGLGFSGPIGDT
-197 LGYRIAAQHTTY
+197 LGYRISAQHTTF
-209 DGNVENLFN
+209 DGNVENLFSGEN
-218 GDKTNG
+218 VNG

-230 RGKLVWD
+230 NGKLVWN
-237 PTDNFTATLAAN
+237 PTDNFTATLGAN
-249 YIDGETTFG
+249 YIDGDTTVG

-263 LDPNALLRNTPGLT
+263 LDPNALLRNNPALP
-277 NSVTMPGIVADADNT
+277 NSVTLPGVVADADNT
-292 DMSNNF
+292 DISNNF
-298 AAGTNY
+298 DAGTNY
-304 EGHGESLKLEIGMP
+304 EGHGGSLKLEIGLP
-318 ADHMLVSITSLDSF
+318 ADLTLVSISSYDNF
-332 ELQDLLDQDDT
+332 ELHDLLDQDDT
-343 SVTAPNNYQ
+343 SAPTPSNFQ
-352 DGTFESEQF
+352 DGVFESKQV

-368 SPDDQAFRYT
+368 SSNDQPLRYT

-390 DFFRGPVFSLARWV
+390 DFFRGPFYSLARWI
-404 ASSDSTQKAIFGQAD
+404 ASSGSTQEAIFGQAD

-447 NANAFFSGDASDKF
+447 NGNAFFDGDATDKF
-461 ETYRLGLQHDFTD
+461 ETYRLGLQHQFTD
-474 DVMVYVAYATGH
+474 DIMVYLAYATGH

-505 AVLPETSKS
+505 PVLPETSES
-514 YEIGARTQFL
+514 YEIGARMQFF
-524 DGRLTVNT
+524 DHRLTVNT
-532 TVFDVRYDDFQAQGI
+532 TVFDVHYDDFQAQGI

-566 TRGVEIDSLAAVGQN
+566 TRGIEVDSVAAVGEH
-581 LNLNLSLAYVDAVI
+581 LNLNASLAYVDAVI

-630 PVFKATAGFDY
+630 PEFKATAGFDY
-641 ARPIGGGS
+641 SRPFGSGS
-649 LEGVLQG
+649 LQGVLQG
-656 AYVYQSEINYALSVD
+656 AFVYQSAINYALSVD
-671 PEGHQ
+671 PQGAQ
-676 GGYGLLNLSLGV
+676 GGYGITNLSVGV
-688 RDVER
+688 RDADR
-693 GYEVI
+693 GYEVV
-698 AFVNNALD
+698 AYVNNAFD

-718 NFGNRQ
+718 NFGNLV

-730 PRDFERYAGVRVRFD
+730 PRDFERYFGIRARFD

>member
-1 MRREKLSLVGGAGLL
+1 MKIEKLLLVGSAGLM
-16 GLSCMQLAQAQSPES
+16 GLSCMQLAQSQSAEPS
-31 TPDRLEEVIVTAQKR
+31 DRLEEVIVTATKR

-56 VQVISADQLASASIH
+56 VQVLSADQLTSAGIH
-71 EFADLTKI
+71 EFADLTRI
-79 SPSLVI
+79 APSMVI

-95 VSLRG
+95 VSIRG

-159 NIVTAGPTENF
+159 NIVTFGPTESFEGN
-170 AGTVHV
+170 VHV
-176 LGTSDE
+176 LGTSDS
-182 EFVGGLNLSGPIGES
+182 EFVGGLGFSGPIGDT
-197 LGYRIAAQHTTY
+197 LGYRISAQHTTF
-209 DGNVENLFN
+209 DGNVENLFSGEN
-218 GDKTNG
+218 VNG

-230 RGKLVWD
+230 NGKLVWN
-237 PTDNFTATLAAN
+237 PTDNFTATLGAN
-249 YIDGETTFG
+249 YIDGDTTVG

-263 LDPNALLRNTPGLT
+263 LDPNALLRNNPALP
-277 NSVTMPGIVADADNT
+277 NSVTLPGVVADADNT
-292 DMSNNF
+292 DISNNF
-298 AAGTNY
+298 DAGTNY
-304 EGHGESLKLEIGMP
+304 EGHGGSLKLEIGLP
-318 ADHMLVSITSLDSF
+318 ADLTLVSISSYDNF
-332 ELQDLLDQDDT
+332 ELHDLLDQDDT
-343 SVTAPNNYQ
+343 SAPTPSNFQ
-352 DGTFESEQF
+352 DGVFESKQV

-368 SPDDQAFRYT
+368 SSNDQPLRYT

-390 DFFRGPVFSLARWV
+390 DFFRGPFYSLARWI
-404 ASSDSTQKAIFGQAD
+404 ASSGSTQEAIFGQAD

-447 NANAFFSGDASDKF
+447 NGNAFFDGDATDKF
-461 ETYRLGLQHDFTD
+461 ETYRLGLQHQFTD
-474 DVMVYVAYATGH
+474 DIMVYLAYATGH

-505 AVLPETSKS
+505 PVLPETSES
-514 YEIGARTQFL
+514 YEIGARMQFF
-524 DGRLTVNT
+524 DHRLTVNT
-532 TVFDVRYDDFQAQGI
+532 TVFDVHYDDFQAQGI

-566 TRGVEIDSLAAVGQN
+566 TRGIEVDSVAAVGEH
-581 LNLNLSLAYVDAVI
+581 LNLNASLAYVDAVI

-630 PVFKATAGFDY
+630 PEFKATAGFDY
-641 ARPIGGGS
+641 SRPFGSGS
-649 LEGVLQG
+649 LQGVLQG
-656 AYVYQSEINYALSVD
+656 AFVYQSAINYALSVD
-671 PEGHQ
+671 PQGAQ
-676 GGYGLLNLSLGV
+676 GGYGITNLSVGV
-688 RDVER
+688 RDADR
-693 GYEVI
+693 GYEVV
-698 AFVNNALD
+698 AYVNNAFD

-718 NFGNRQ
+718 NFGNLV

-730 PRDFERYAGVRVRFD
+730 PRDFERYFGIRARFD

>member
-1 MRREKLSLVGGAGLL
+1 MMRKEKLLLVGSAVAMGM
-16 GLSCMQLAQAQSPES
+16 SCMQSAQAQTPEAS
-31 TPDRLEEVIVTAQKR
+31 DRLEEVIVTAQKR

-56 VQVISADQLASASIH
+56 VQVINADQLASASIH
-71 EFADLTKI
+71 EFADLTRI
-79 SPSLVI
+79 APSLVI

-95 VSLRG
+95 VSIRG

-159 NIVTAGPTENF
+159 NIVTFAPTESF
-170 AGTVHV
+170 EGTAHV
-176 LGTSDE
+176 LGTTDQ
-182 EFVGGLNLSGPIGES
+182 EFIGGLGLSGPIGET
-197 LGYRIAAQHTTY
+197 LGYRLSAQHTTY
-209 DGNVENLFN
+209 DGNVKNNFN

-230 RGKLVWD
+230 SGKLVWD
-237 PTDNFTATLAAN
+237 PSENFTATLAAN
-249 YIDGETTFG
+249 YIDGETTVG

-263 LDPNALLRNTPGLT
+263 LAPDALLRNDPTLP
-277 NSVTMPGIVADADNT
+277 NSVTLPGVVADADNT
-292 DMSNNF
+292 EISNNF
-298 AAGTNY
+298 AAGTDY
-304 EGHGESLKLEIGMP
+304 TGHGGSLKLEVGLP
-318 ADHMLVSITSLDSF
+318 AALTLVSISAYDRF
-332 ELQDLLDQDDT
+332 ELHDLLDQDDT
-343 SVTAPNNYQ
+343 SAPTISNFQ
-352 DGTFESEQF
+352 IGEFESKQL

-368 SPDDQAFRYT
+368 SSDDQALRYT

-390 DFFRGPVFSLARWV
+390 DFIRGPLFSLARWV
-404 ASSDSTQKAIFGQAD
+404 ASADSKQKAIFGQAD

-433 HQQEDIDYTFLDIQ
+433 HQEEDIDYTFLDIQ
-447 NANAFFSGDASDKF
+447 NGSAFFDGDASDRF
-461 ETYRLGLQHDFTD
+461 ETYRAGLQHQFTD
-474 DVMVYVAYATGH
+474 DIMVYAAYATGH

-505 AVLPETSKS
+505 PVLPETSKS

-524 DGRLTVNT
+524 DGRLTLNAS
-532 TVFDVRYDDFQAQGI
+532 VFDVRYDDFQAQGI

-566 TRGVEIDSLAAVGQN
+566 TRGVEIDSLAAVGQHLKVN
-581 LNLNLSLAYVDAVI
+581 ASLAYVDAVI
-595 EEFPLGQCYPG
+595 EDFPLGQCYPG
-606 QTAAQGCT
+606 QTAAQGCS
-614 GTPARQDLSGE
+614 GTPTRQDLSGK

-630 PVFKATAGFDY
+630 PEFKATAGFDFS
-641 ARPIGGGS
+641 RPLNGGS
-649 LEGVLQG
+649 LQGVLQG
-656 AYVYQSEINYALSVD
+656 SYVYQSAINYALSVD
-671 PEGHQ
+671 PQGAQ
-676 GGYGLLNLSLGV
+676 GGYGILNLSLGV
-688 RDVER
+688 RDADR

-718 NFGNRQ
+718 NFGNRV

-730 PRDFERYAGVRVRFD
+730 PRDFERYAGVRVKFD